1 LINSIFD
8 ATIIEIYLIF
18 KKLTMRLTL
27 AITFLFSF
35 TIYAQD
41 YKSFQ
46 GKLVYSIQIQDTA
59 LQKIFKPKTMTVYTN
74 DTIVRIENFSDQLGQ
89 QVVIKH
95 LKYNKSI
102 LLLEAKNNFYAIQ
115 TDLNIQDSNSI
126 KLTNKVIYNKK
137 IGKRKIAGLKAN
149 RILLTNSATKHKMEI
164 LYLKDFSP
172 KYLDAYNDIPGL
184 PVKYSITTEDG
195 TFLYTLVSMEKA
207 TLNRDLFGVPSNY
220 KRVSFS
226 QFLKEVVGSN

>member
-1 LINSIFD
+1 
-8 ATIIEIYLIF
+8 
-18 KKLTMRLTL
+18 MRLLLVIIIFIPLT
-27 AITFLFSF
+27 LFS
-35 TIYAQD
+35 QD
-41 YKSFQ
+41 YKPFQ

-59 LQKIFKPKTMTVYTN
+59 LQKLFKPKIMTVYTN
-74 DTIVRIENFSDQLGQ
+74 DTIVRIENYSDQLGQ

-95 LKYNKSI
+95 LAYNKSI

-115 TDLNIQDSNSI
+115 TDLNLQDSSSS
-126 KLTNKVIYNKK
+126 KMTNKVIYKK
-137 IGKRKIAGLKAN
+137 KLGKRKVAGLKSN
-149 RILLTNSATKHKMEI
+149 RLHLTNSTTKHTMEI
-164 LYLKDFSP
+164 LYLKNYSP

>member
-1 LINSIFD
+1 
-8 ATIIEIYLIF
+8 
-18 KKLTMRLTL
+18 MRLKL
-27 AITFLFSF
+27 LIIILLPFI
-35 TIYAQD
+35 IYSQD

-59 LQKIFKPKTMTVYTN
+59 LQKLFKPKTMTIYTN
-74 DTIVRIENFSDQLGQ
+74 DTIVRIENYSDQLGQ

-95 LKYNKSI
+95 LVFNKSI
-102 LLLEAKNNFYAIQ
+102 LLLETKNNFYAIQ
-115 TDLNIQDSNSI
+115 TDLSIQDSSSF
-126 KLTNKVIYNKK
+126 KMTNKVIYKKK
-137 IGKRKIAGLKAN
+137 IGKRKVAGMKAN
-149 RILLTNSATKHKMEI
+149 RLQLINSSTKNTIEI

-195 TFLYTLVSMEKA
+195 IFLYTLVSMEKA
-207 TLNRDLFGVPSNY
+207 TLNKDLFGVPSNY

-226 QFLKEVVGSN
+226 QFLKEVDGSN